1 MNNSMLSGKIA
12 LITGASKGIG
22 LAIARCFVNHG
33 ATVIITSRN
42 ETLLK
47 EACESAGVIPGKLVY
62 KVCHVGREN
71 ELIELMGWVNEHFG
85 GLDILVN
92 NAATNPVAGPI
103 ELQNSQLF
111 DKIIDVNVKSAFV
124 LSNLAFEGMK
134 KKGKGSIIHISSVEA
149 FRPSTGLG
157 LYAVSKAAL
166 NMLGFSQAKEW
177 AKYGIRANVIC
188 PGLIKTKFSA
198 AIWQNEAFLKQWET
212 QIPVGRMGEP
222 EEIAQL
228 ALFLASEASS
238 YCTGMHF
245 NADGGYLISP

>member
-1 MNNSMLSGKIA
+1 MDNFMLSGKIA

-22 LAIARCFVNHG
+22 LAIARCFVHHG
-33 ATVIITSRN
+33 ARVIITSRN
-42 ETLLK
+42 EELLK
-47 EACESAGVIPGKLVY
+47 NACASADLPSGMLSY
-62 KVCHVGREN
+62 KVCHVGKEQ
-71 ELIELMGWVNEHFG
+71 ELTELMKWTNEHFG
-85 GLDILVN
+85 RIDILVN

-103 ELQNSQLF
+103 ESHSSQLF
-111 DKIIDVNVKSAFV
+111 DKIMEVNVKSAFI

-134 KKGKGSIIHISSVEA
+134 TKGKGSIIHISSVEA
-149 FRPSTGLG
+149 FRPSHGLG
-157 LYAVSKAAL
+157 LYAVSKSAL

-177 AKYGIRANVIC
+177 ARYGIRVNVIC

-198 AIWQNEAFLKQWET
+198 AIWQNDAFLKHWEN
-212 QIPVGRMGEP
+212 QIPLGRMGEP

-228 ALFLASEASS
+228 ALFLASDASS